1 MNIYPRGLTVK
12 QWCDFNVP
20 LLAQYGQV
28 PFLTVESEWQH
39 WGEVIS
45 KNPGIA
51 AFNPP
56 NPRFF
61 DDFYDWAERF
71 NSAVPL

>member
-1 MNIYPRGLTVK
+1 MNIFPRGMTIK
-12 QWCDFNVP
+12 EWCDQNVP
-20 LLAQYGQV
+20 LLARYGQV
-28 PFLTVESEWQH
+28 PFLQNENSWREW
-39 WGEVIS
+39 GMSVNT
-45 KNPGIA
+45 NPQVA

-56 NPRFF
+56 DPSFF

>member
-1 MNIYPRGLTVK
+1 MNIYPRNLTVK

-20 LLAQYGQV
+20 QLATYGQV
-28 PFLTVESEWQH
+28 PFLVDETQWQL
-39 WGEVIS
+39 WGIEIC

-56 NPRFF
+56 NPLFF
-61 DDFYDWAERF
+61 SDFYDWAERF

>member
-1 MNIYPRGLTVK
+1 MIIYPRNLTVK

-20 LLAQYGQV
+20 QLAVYGQV
-28 PFLTVESEWQH
+28 PFLVDEADWQQ
-39 WGEVIS
+39 WGVAIC

-56 NPRFF
+56 DPRFF
-61 DDFYDWAERF
+61 GDFYDWAERF

>member
-1 MNIYPRGLTVK
+1 MNIQPRNLSVK
-12 QWCDFNVP
+12 TWCDFNVP

-28 PFLTVESEWQH
+28 PFLKEEADWQEW
-39 WGEVIS
+39 GMAIC

-56 NPRFF
+56 DPRFF
-61 DDFYDWAERF
+61 SDFYEWAERF